1 MNPFKRAIAV
11 LFATSLFVLLA
22 FAPAFTQKKSIEDI
36 FNVNLRNFGP
46 VKDADAV
53 SGYFFFYET
62 EGGKKSERKYVLSL
76 LDQNLE
82 QVGKKS
88 FTGDKYLELQE
99 GAYNGNALAL
109 KFSNSKEEEFTIR
122 LLDKAGERIGS
133 KKLPFGTFDS
143 PRYKASGASAA
154 GLGDQTLFA
163 IPGKGFVNYSVDTRK
178 GAMSP
183 TYYTIHFIP
192 EDNGRE
198 KAWSLQSP
206 EDNGEW
212 EQASFLAASDDVLV
226 STVVKRSKLM
236 SKDLEYFVLGTDL
249 ATGKKLFE
257 KPIEDSKYAIMVA
270 NAWMQDGA
278 VRYFGQ
284 YFDKDAK
291 TAKENSLGLCTF
303 TMSLDGEISN
313 RRYVSWAKDV
323 SQLLPANDKG
333 KIEDVG
339 YLFFHDFIPTPSGSV
354 FGVAESYRKT
364 TDALGVAGKVLNMG
378 GGGGSTSKIVV
389 EDLYVFEFSPEF
401 ELKDVTRIEK
411 SKHDVYLPAGAA
423 YMSPQVLSLIV
434 LYFNGYDYVFTQKK
448 DDLFSVGYTDFEMR
462 KGEKNGLVYGA
473 VNYLDG
479 ELSSDKIDLATDAEE
494 LRVLPAKTGYIAVW
508 EYYQKEKK
516 MDIRLERVNF

>member
-183 TYYTIHFIP
+183 TYYT
-192 EDNGRE
+192 
-198 KAWSLQSP
+198 
-206 EDNGEW
+206 
-212 EQASFLAASDDVLV
+212 
-226 STVVKRSKLM
+226 
-236 SKDLEYFVLGTDL
+236 
-249 ATGKKLFE
+249 
-257 KPIEDSKYAIMVA
+257 
-270 NAWMQDGA
+270 WMQDGA

-401 ELKDVTRIEK
+401 ELKAVTRIEK